1 MGKIRL
7 ERSGQMMDSK
17 SKEKVLEEVS
27 QKAKEAEINY
37 HGCSRCTLY
46 GLKEHFDFIPQDL
59 IRASMV
65 LAGGCSSSNGS
76 CGAYSGGLLAI
87 GLKYQPPMEDLSPEA
102 QERRLR
108 SREKQFAFRNTF
120 IKEFGSTLCPDIQEL
135 KFGRRFNMLD
145 KKDWE
150 EFMNLP
156 GHYEKCAEVV
166 AKGTRLA
173 AEVLLED

>member
-1 MGKIRL
+1 MT
-7 ERSGQMMDSK
+7 DSE
-17 SKEKVLEEVS
+17 SKEKIIEAVS
-27 QKAKEAEINY
+27 AKAREAEIKY

-46 GLKEHFDFIPQDL
+46 GLKEYFNFIPDDL

-65 LAGGCSSSNGS
+65 LAAGGSSSNGS

-102 QERRLR
+102 QERRLE
-108 SREKQFAFRNTF
+108 SRAKQFGFRAAF
-120 IKEFGSTLCPDIQEL
+120 IKELGSTLCPDIQERQ
-135 KFGRRFNMLD
+135 FGRRFNMLD
-145 KKDWE
+145 KEDWQA
-150 EFMNLP
+150 FMDLP

-166 AKGTRLA
+166 AISTRLA

>member
-1 MGKIRL
+1 
-7 ERSGQMMDSK
+7 MDSK
-17 SKEKVLEEVS
+17 SKEKIIEEV
-27 QKAKEAEINY
+27 KAKASEAEIKY

-46 GLKEHFDFIPQDL
+46 GLKEHFNFIPDDV

-87 GLKYQPPMEDLSPEA
+87 GLKYQPPIEDLSGEA
-102 QERRLR
+102 QEKRLK
-108 SREKQFAFRNTF
+108 SREKQFALRDAFRR
-120 IKEFGSTLCPDIQEL
+120 ELGSTLCPDIQERQ
-135 KFGRRFNMLD
+135 FGRRFNMLD
-145 KKDWE
+145 KKDWQA
-150 EFMNLP
+150 FMDLP

-166 AKGTRLA
+166 AIGTRLA